1 MRDNLRGQG
10 KDVSKCSLN
19 LDSDGTL
26 TFQSVPWAVASWH
39 LQVGSC
45 KLAVASGQLQVGS
58 CKLAAASGQ
67 LQVGSCKWAVASGQ
81 LQVGQLWML
90 LLSPRLS
97 G

>member
-19 LDSDGTL
+19 LDPDGTL

-58 CKLAAASGQ
+58 CKLTAASGQ
-67 LQVGSCKWAVASGQ
+67 LQVGSCKLAVASWQ
-81 LQVGQLWML
+81 L
-90 LLSPRLS
+90 
-97 G
+97 